1 MALIVLVN
9 GVGDGITSAES
20 REAAQQTVLAR
31 DFPEADVLVFNSVY
45 DQGSA
50 PGYDYFLQKALD
62 VIESLQNFIDH
73 SGAGSDS
80 TRDGFLPKRIVFVAL
95 NIGAALVKQILLLAS
110 EDVKHHWIVLQTVAL
125 HFAESPSYTDPELWR
140 RFFSRLLSTN
150 KLSILDL
157 IPHLDVLPKALA
169 HLEVQFSAI
178 SGSFDQKTYD
188 GTNEGVYLPGQGTWN
203 FQGSGSV
210 AEDILCDIRTSLTRS
225 SIRLDSGYCNLQGI
239 LSSLDAAVCRLSLV
253 PPSTGPT
260 AYVES
265 HPSFKPWLSSSGS
278 SILSVEGP
286 PGSDHT
292 CVTSHIMRS
301 LLLVRSESRA
311 LFLSFSFHRWDARRN
326 SEQSFVVSA
335 IRQLLTLRPEF
346 YNNARYIVEAF
357 SSRPIVSSQQLW
369 NLLRH
374 LLTIPTESC
383 IFLVVDAVDQCS
395 EQIAAKL
402 SSLAAYGSISVPVRL
417 IVTASSPIEMT
428 PSIPLYSISLEEDSW
443 RDAIRD
449 MTAERVSRITLS
461 RPVWKD
467 FEQSIV
473 EKLCGGHYHTDHDV
487 TLNLEFLE
495 QQYLPSTRLALKQ
508 YLSTSMLPAEMFS
521 TTVSGLL
528 GNAGTRARLAL
539 KWILHAARPL
549 SISELAV
556 ALTLGPGPEDVEA
569 AEKLTFD
576 MVVENVSWDL
586 MRDLGDCL
594 GLGVKIVDGR
604 IMLVHLTF
612 RSYLEAHSDLLVPNF
627 HGYMADR
634 CLSYLSLCL
643 KQARDRPLDRKSD
656 AREPDSVRAALAFRE
671 YALLYW
677 IDHYELQNP
686 FSGSLDDEVSRYLS
700 LLVDHSDTA
709 YGLGAWKR
717 RCGLTTGWR
726 EDVMSDPLFLASQIG
741 LGRIVRNLIRTAE
754 QKTPEQI
761 GRAIKIAAS
770 AGNLNVVQELQ
781 QSARPAD
788 LALAACAAAEY
799 GHAEVLEDI
808 MANMNPLDVV
818 ALMSSRGDTSPLL
831 LATANG
837 HTAVTE
843 ILLTRDC
850 DLRAVD
856 SSGNTAVHLA
866 SRSGDADTLRALRSA
881 SPDEFRSAIRTANLA
896 GMYPLHLACL
906 AGFADTF
913 ALVFSESPKA
923 LVHQPNAASVTP
935 IHIAAELGH
944 RPIVR
949 TPIYVRS
956 ASDAAGTS
964 VSPIVLAAQNGHS
977 AVLRCL
983 VEDLQKSYNNT
994 AEAGAERKILESAFN
1009 GAVVHGH
1016 IGVVELL
1023 LKEMDVV
1030 SFHLRMAAW
1039 VGHLDVLKA
1048 LVRRNTPFGGFSE
1061 QYHEILVLAI
1071 EQDHVNI
1078 VRYLV
1083 QEGVAPLWIWNGD
1096 ESSLHRAARLG
1107 REFCL
1112 REILRRADGN
1122 AICRKDR
1129 KLRTPLEVAA
1139 AFGQL
1144 GAFKLLL
1151 ECENRQASSATPA
1164 PHRSV
1169 RALML
1174 AIKAPKGPRK
1184 VELVSYLLDN
1194 GWSAKIADGSQDT
1207 PLHVAV
1213 QSHGDDIDLVRL
1225 ILERGA
1231 DPDTWGKRGETSLH
1245 IASRNGHARVVRQLL
1260 VSGANPN
1267 LVDSSGFTSLHIAT
1281 ENGLDPVV
1289 RVLLRLEDEGDDA
1302 MTDPAYEAADVEI
1315 ETPRGWRAIHYAV
1328 NNSTVVTATLT
1339 KLSPKPN
1346 LEATLSDTGATPLIL
1361 AAENEDHDVSSL
1373 LLAAGADPDAL
1384 GGTWGS
1390 ALHAAVCNNNES
1402 LAELLFSYNASPNV
1416 MSRPFGTPLHAVG
1429 TDMCGDES
1437 VPLRLAKLL
1446 LERDAGIDTPDY
1458 HGRTPIMTAV
1468 QPRHEEIIDM
1478 FLSSGANPDSL
1489 DGMRSSALHYAAR
1502 TGQAGIIRRLL
1513 EADANVDLLDGCG
1526 RGVLYLVALCM
1537 DPDDVSAGEVFDA
1550 VLAALPET
1558 RKAVHLSAAMPALM
1572 KAGAEEL
1579 LVSILDKRGDVDINV
1594 PDRSGWT
1601 SLDIARCY
1609 NKSSNTIDC
1618 LQQLGAVEGVAK
1630 QEPTRLSLYDRSAL
1644 ILLSND
1650 GMCAQIKEEFTNT
1663 RYQIIGSARADHCVP
1678 IGKGIYYFEVEVLD
1692 CGRES
1697 AIAVGLVQEH
1707 APLNA
1712 TVGWRFGCW
1721 GYHSDDG
1728 SLLNDGRSEVSGPV
1742 YGAGQVVGVA
1752 YDPRGKRLWFTLDGE
1767 KAGEST
1773 LSP

>member
-1 MALIVLVN
+1 MSLIVLVN

-20 REAAQQTVLAR
+20 REAAQKTVLAR
-31 DFPEADVLVFNSVY
+31 DFPGADVLVFNSVY

-50 PGYDYFLQKALD
+50 PGYDYFLQTALD
-62 VIESLQNFIDH
+62 AIESLQNFIHH
-73 SGAGSDS
+73 SEAGSDS
-80 TRDGFLPKRIVFVAL
+80 TRDGVLPKRIVFVAL

-178 SGSFDQKTYD
+178 SGSFVQKTYD
-188 GTNEGVYLPGQGTWN
+188 GTNEGVDISASKHFVLLCREDVEVPPNKNIRGSLLPGQGTWN
-203 FQGSGSV
+203 FQGNGAR

-225 SIRLDSGYCNLQGI
+225 SIRLDSGYCNFQGM

-265 HPSFKPWLSSSGS
+265 HPSFKSWLNSPGS

-286 PGSDHT
+286 LGSDHT
-292 CVTSHIMRS
+292 CLTSHIMRS
-301 LLLVRSESRA
+301 LLLVCSESRA

-473 EKLCGGHYHTDHDV
+473 EKLCGGHYHTDHHV
-487 TLNLEFLE
+487 TLNLEILE

-539 KWILHAARPL
+539 NWILHAARPL

-556 ALTLGPGPEDVEA
+556 ALTLGPGPEEVEA

-586 MRDLGDCL
+586 IRDLGDCL
-594 GLGVKIVDGR
+594 GLGVKIVGGR

-643 KQARDRPLDRKSD
+643 KQARDRPLDRESD
-656 AREPDSVRAALAFRE
+656 AMEPASVRAALAFRE

-677 IDHYELQNP
+677 IDHYELQKP
-686 FSGSLDDEVSRYLS
+686 ASGSLDDEVSRYLS
-700 LLVDHSDTA
+700 LLVTHTDAA
-709 YGLGAWKR
+709 YSLGAWKK
-717 RCGLTTGWR
+717 RCGLTMGWR
-726 EDVMSDPLFLASQIG
+726 EDVISDPLFLASQIG
-741 LGRIVRNLIRTAE
+741 LGRIVGNLIRTAE

-770 AGNLNVVQELQ
+770 AGNLNVVRELQ

-808 MANMNPLDVV
+808 MANMDPSDVV

-843 ILLTRDC
+843 ILLTRGC

-856 SSGNTAVHLA
+856 RSGNTAVHLA
-866 SRSGDADTLRALRSA
+866 SRSGGADTLRALRSA
-881 SPDEFRSAIRTANLA
+881 SPDEFRSSIGTANLK

-913 ALVFSESPKA
+913 ALVLSESPEA
-923 LVHQPNAASVTP
+923 LVHKPNAATMTP
-935 IHIAAELGH
+935 IHMAAEQGH
-944 RPIVR
+944 LPIVR
-949 TPIYVRS
+949 ALIHVKS
-956 ASDAAGTS
+956 APDAVGAS
-964 VSPIVLAAQNGHS
+964 VLLIVIAAHNGHS

-994 AEAGAERKILESAFN
+994 AEAGAERKILGSAFN
-1009 GAVVHGH
+1009 EAVVHGH

-1023 LKEMDVV
+1023 LKEMVV
-1030 SFHLRMAAW
+1030 PFHLKMAARL
-1039 VGHLDVLKA
+1039 GHLDVLKA
-1048 LVRRNTPFGGFSE
+1048 LVRNNTSFGHFGD
-1061 QYHEILVLAI
+1061 QYYELLVLAI
-1071 EQDHVNI
+1071 RQDHVNI

-1083 QEGVAPLWIWNGD
+1083 QGGVAPLWSGD
-1096 ESSLHRAARLG
+1096 ESSLHCAARLG

-1112 REILRRADGN
+1112 REILRRANSN

-1164 PHRSV
+1164 PRRSV

-1184 VELVSYLLDN
+1184 VELVRYLLDK

-1231 DPDTWGKRGETSLH
+1231 DPNTWGQRGETSLH

-1267 LVDSSGFTSLHIAT
+1267 LVDSSGLTSLHIAT

-1361 AAENEDHDVSSL
+1361 AAENEGHDVSSL

-1390 ALHAAVCNNNES
+1390 ALHAAVCKNNES

-1429 TDMCGDES
+1429 TDMSGDES
-1437 VPLRLAKLL
+1437 VRLRLAKLL

-1458 HGRTPIMTAV
+1458 HGRTPIMMAV

-1478 FLSSGANPDSL
+1478 FLCSGANPDSL
-1489 DGMRSSALHYAAR
+1489 DGMRWSALHYAAR

-1526 RGVLYLVALCM
+1526 RGVLYVVALCM

-1558 RKAVHLSAAMPALM
+1558 RKAVHLSAAMPAMM
-1572 KAGAEEL
+1572 KAGAEER

-1678 IGKGIYYFEVEVLD
+1678 IGKGIYYFEDGIRKSYWKVHDMAVAGD
-1692 CGRES
+1692 AS
-1697 AIAVGLVQEH
+1697 AG
-1707 APLNA
+1707 
-1712 TVGWRFGCW
+1712 
-1721 GYHSDDG
+1721 
-1728 SLLNDGRSEVSGPV
+1728 
-1742 YGAGQVVGVA
+1742 
-1752 YDPRGKRLWFTLDGE
+1752 
-1767 KAGEST
+1767 
-1773 LSP
+1773 